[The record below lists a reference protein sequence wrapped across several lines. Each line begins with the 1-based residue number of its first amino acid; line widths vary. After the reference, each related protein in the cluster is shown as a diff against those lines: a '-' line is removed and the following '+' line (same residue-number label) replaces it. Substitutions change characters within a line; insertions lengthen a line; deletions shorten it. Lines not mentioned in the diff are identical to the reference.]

1 MALLALMT
9 RFSVEKNIS
18 RLKQLIGFLQNI
30 DFHLQINIAGEV
42 RLCRV
47 FRSLPSHLSSHFRL
61 PGGRSSVVS
70 CGGLWGADWEMR
82 RSLGEGER
90 GEDLH
95 HHLTTSCWFFPV
107 ARSGSPTPLY
117 THLATSQLRL
127 TQSQL
132 LSLIHPGLSQPVFG
146 ERKRVG
152 AVILINNYHYTYN

>member
-30 DFHLQINIAGEV
+30 DFHLKINIAGEV

-47 FRSLPSHLSSHFRL
+47 SRSLPSHLSSHFRL

-117 THLATSQLRL
+117 THLATSQLQL

-132 LSLIHPGLSQPVFG
+132 FISHSPGIKSASFW
-146 ERKRVG
+146 RKEESWSSYF
-152 AVILINNYHYTYN
+152 NQ